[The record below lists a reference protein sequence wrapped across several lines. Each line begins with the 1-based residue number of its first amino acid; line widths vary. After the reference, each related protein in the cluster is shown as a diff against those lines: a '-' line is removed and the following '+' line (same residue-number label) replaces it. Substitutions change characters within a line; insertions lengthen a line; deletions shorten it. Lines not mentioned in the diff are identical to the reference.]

1 MKRTAMSISML
12 VVVACG
18 GKKPAPEPP
27 KEPEPATA
35 PVAEAPPAAAPA
47 PAPQPA
53 PEPPAPPAP
62 KTWHAHAQLNPVKG
76 AKIKGALVTFAQQ
89 EGQPVAVGSTGWFDG
104 IKPGKYH
111 LIVHD
116 GAACGPNA
124 SKVGKP
130 MAGADI
136 AFTAA
141 KDMEGLEIAQVNG
154 LQLDGTTAIVGHTL
168 VLREDRRGKAGKML
182 ACGPIAATD

>member
-27 KEPEPATA
+27 KEPEPAAA
-35 PVAEAPPAAAPA
+35 PVAEEPPAAAPA

-141 KDMEGLEIAQVNG
+141 KDMEGLDIAQVNG
-154 LQLDGTTAIVGHTL
+154 LQLDGTAAIVGHTL
-168 VLREDRRGKAGKML
+168 VLREDRRGKPGKML